1 MEMHRSMAMKS
12 SVSHLKTIQRTFF
25 FFFLHILTLNKED
38 EDPIILNKYILEK
51 FGPQSCINNLLYV
64 SSRWFKVTE

>member
-1 MEMHRSMAMKS
+1 METHRSMAMKS
-12 SVSHLKTIQRTFF
+12 SVSHLKTIQRTI
-25 FFFLHILTLNKED
+25 FFLHILTLNKED
-38 EDPIILNKYILEK
+38 EDPIILNKYVLEK